1 MQPQVIQTEK
11 APAAIGPYSQGIA
24 AGSMVFVSGQLG
36 MRPETGELVGD
47 SVAAQ
52 ARQAL
57 ANMGQVLAAAGA
69 SPEQVVSVD
78 VFLTDMEDFAAFNG
92 IYESYFGSHKP
103 ARAVVAVRALPKGAC
118 VEIKCV
124 AVRGGGPGPDYKD
137 ATVM

>member
-1 MQPQVIQTEK
+1 MQPEVIQTDK

-24 AGSMVFVSGQLG
+24 AGSLVFVSGQLG

-47 SVAAQ
+47 SVDTQ

-57 ANMGQVLAAAGA
+57 ENLSQVLSAAGVGLN
-69 SPEQVVSVD
+69 QVVAVD
-78 VFLTDMEDFAAFNG
+78 VFLTDMDDFMTFNG
-92 IYESYFGSHKP
+92 VYERFFGDHKP
-103 ARAVVAVRALPKGAC
+103 ARAVVAVRALPKGGC

-124 AVRGGGPGPDYKD
+124 AVGTDNQRADYMD